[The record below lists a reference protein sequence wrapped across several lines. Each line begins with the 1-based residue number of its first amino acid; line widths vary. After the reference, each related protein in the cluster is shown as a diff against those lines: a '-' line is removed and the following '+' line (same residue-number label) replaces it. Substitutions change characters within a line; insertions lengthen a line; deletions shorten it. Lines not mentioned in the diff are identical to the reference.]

1 MTSALLVA
9 LALGVIHASLV
20 VHVRHVLQA
29 SAWEGARVA
38 SYWGARPEDGVEL
51 TTQLIAAALS
61 ANYADDVAWEY
72 VAVAGAPGVQIQ
84 VRSPIPTLG
93 LWSLG
98 GEMRVVA
105 AVPLE
110 RPSS

>member
-20 VHVRHVLQA
+20 VHVRHILQA

-51 TTQLIAAALS
+51 TRQLITAGLS
-61 ANYADDVAWEY
+61 DRYARQVSWKDAT
-72 VAVAGAPGVQIQ
+72 VAGAPGVQIQ

-110 RPSS
+110 RPTS